1 MRSES
6 ASCERDPCRALINAQ
21 LTEEDVATRPQVD
34 PKTVLRWLEGSLPYL
49 RHHWGAATML
59 GEDET
64 DLWPQLRPSRTKP
77 DEVVAI
83 YPHRDT
89 VPRVL
94 WLRLTGSAQ
103 HEIGILDS
111 IALSPASRQPIVAA
125 LAERADCAAQLA
137 TELEL
142 WVRDFEH
149 EGHVHRSPSWLRSV
163 PSRTC
168 GSGAERP
175 VRCEANPMDG
185 RRLFDEATTVTER
198 S

>member
-111 IALSPASRQPIVAA
+111 TGPSPASRQPIVAA
-125 LAERADCAAQLA
+125 LAERAESGLR
-137 TELEL
+137 
-142 WVRDFEH
+142 VRISTRHLSAFLGDR
-149 EGHVHRSPSWLRSV
+149 RSLHTVIADPKNPRDIRRSALSV
-163 PSRTC
+163 
-168 GSGAERP
+168 A
-175 VRCEANPMDG
+175 
-185 RRLFDEATTVTER
+185 L
-198 S
+198 